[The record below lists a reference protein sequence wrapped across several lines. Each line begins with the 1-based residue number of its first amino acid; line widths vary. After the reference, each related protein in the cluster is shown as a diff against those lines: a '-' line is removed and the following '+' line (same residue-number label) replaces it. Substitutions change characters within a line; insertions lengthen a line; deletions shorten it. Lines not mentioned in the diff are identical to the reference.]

1 MKRFPVIDMKAT
13 GQNIKELRISRGYTV
28 KDLQNYMDF
37 DSPSAAYKWERG
49 ESVPS
54 TDHLFA
60 LAKLFD
66 APIEEILVMREE
78 SN

>member
-1 MKRFPVIDMKAT
+1 MKRFPAIDLKAT

-28 KDLQNYMDF
+28 KDLQNYMGF

-49 ESVPS
+49 ESLLS
-54 TDHLFA
+54 IDHLFA
-60 LAKLFD
+60 LAKLFEV
-66 APIEEILVMREE
+66 PIEEILVMREE

>member
-28 KDLQNYMDF
+28 KDLQEYLGF
-37 DSPSAAYKWERG
+37 EEPQAIYKWQRG
-49 ESVPS
+49 ENLFSI
-54 TDHLFA
+54 DHLFA

-66 APIEEILVMREE
+66 VTIEEILIMREE